1 MAIEHRRG
9 WAPEALFESEWYY
22 PIAALFGE
30 FHASSRFP
38 TPAELSAQYARA
50 SAAKSEL
57 PDAAKALRFVATPP
71 KKRRVRR
78 GPVDLA
84 ALYEGR
90 IVLGGEVP
98 TRLDDWHDFFNA
110 LTFTAFPR
118 AKWALHARQFA
129 LLKARITPG
138 ATRLPG
144 ARSREQDALALLDE
158 GGIALVLRPELARE
172 LAPPTSATFSS
183 DCEAL
188 CRSGEARAVPFGH
201 ALPEH
206 LVEGLPLPL
215 GAPHVLALDFHGLA
229 NKALIDAVDLALS
242 KDLAEPALFS
252 APSPARGLSLQAI
265 ATTGASIE
273 AQFCSRAD
281 PRAST

>member
-9 WAPEALFESEWYY
+9 WAPEARFESEWYY
-22 PIAALFGE
+22 PLAAHFAEFGT
-30 FHASSRFP
+30 FSRFP

-50 SAAKSEL
+50 SAAQSEL
-57 PDAAKALRFVATPP
+57 PAPARALRFVATPP
-71 KKRRVRR
+71 KKRRLRR

-118 AKWALHARQFA
+118 AKWALHTRQFA
-129 LLKARITPG
+129 LLQARVAPG
-138 ATRLPG
+138 AARLPG

-158 GGIALVLRPELARE
+158 GGIALAVQPEHARE
-172 LAPPTSATFSS
+172 LAPADSTFSS

-206 LVEGLPLPL
+206 LVEGLPVPL
-215 GAPHVLALDFHGLA
+215 GTPHVLALDFRGLA

-242 KDLAEPALFS
+242 RDLKDPALFTV
-252 APSPARGLSLQAI
+252 PSPARGLSLQAI
-265 ATTGASIE
+265 AATG
-273 AQFCSRAD
+273 
-281 PRAST
+281 P